1 MKTPLSPR
9 FFLVAGAAFAAVLLS
24 PTQSFAQDQVQ
35 EATAPS
41 TKSGAGAKKASTSL
55 EEVLVTA
62 RRRHESLQET
72 PIAVTAISGAE
83 LQERGIVNIGELTK
97 SIPSVEITESVS
109 NLIYIR
115 GIGQRSAFARVDPT
129 VGVYLDNIFLPRA
142 DGHLMDTVDV
152 ENIQVLRGP
161 QGTLFGKNTT
171 GGAMVLTLEKP
182 KDEHEGYVFGSLG
195 NYGRHQ
201 FRGAYNFPVTDH
213 LFARVAFNY
222 LKDDGFFEDDSQNET
237 NTSKGRISV
246 MGQLRWEAS
255 SSVLVDSLFYYGK
268 IDERLPGS
276 YCTPINNENAV
287 LDRGLYLMWPGD
299 TDASN
304 PTAYKENC
312 ASNSRERLGDLK
324 SNMGP
329 NNLMDRKLDT
339 YLLATTIDWELNDD
353 LSMKIIA
360 GARDETK
367 GPLIS
372 SDQDGGPSNFNESF
386 TTDDGG
392 RESYSLELQLNGTV
406 FDGAVTYT
414 GGLFAMRETNTEE
427 FTLIN
432 SLNGL
437 DAASLAAVAA
447 GNRPSQPTS
456 PLGTSPVVGILV
468 DPILRSAFDLTNET
482 LAAFLQSSWN
492 VTEKL
497 ELTLGIRWTEETR
510 SSGLVVRGTDR
521 AAVGQ
526 RLLTSGLG
534 FGPAAEGFSPF
545 FGTWLQDPVGLAMSL
560 FPDADGD
567 GFHDFPEAAA
577 PLRTDSKKR
586 VFEKITPMGS
596 LSYQFESLPNN
607 VDSLMIYGTW
617 SSGFKSGFFEPKG
630 VDGLAQ
636 VEPEEVENRE
646 IGFKLEA
653 FRRSMR
659 FNAALYTMDFD
670 NQQLIQVDA
679 DSQNNL
685 VVIYQNAGNSEIEG
699 VELEMQW
706 IPSPSVLINLSA
718 SHNEYSFAN
727 FTDNDLLQAAL
738 GKTVILDRSDET
750 FPVSPETTFAF
761 GIQYAMDTDMGI
773 FTPRLDYSYKS
784 DVYYGLDDGAHTIYE
799 QDPDAAGQAAYSI
812 VDLRLIWQNSAGDTT
827 IAGYVKNAL
836 DKRYDIGIAAV
847 ADSVATSFQTYG
859 DPRRYGVEIRKHF

>member
-1 MKTPLSPR
+1 MKTTLSPR
-9 FFLVAGAAFAAVLLS
+9 IMLVAGGILSAAVLS
-24 PTQSFAQDQVQ
+24 SHAFGQTETPA
-35 EATAPS
+35 AG
-41 TKSGAGAKKASTSL
+41 SGKKVSSSL

-62 RRRHESLQET
+62 RRRRESLQET
-72 PIAVTAISGAE
+72 PIAVTALSGAE
-83 LQERGIVNIGELTK
+83 LQERGIINIGELTK

-142 DGHLMDTVDV
+142 DGHLLDTVDV

-182 KDEHEGYVFGSLG
+182 KDEREGYIFGSLG

-201 FRGAYNFPVTDH
+201 VRGAYNTPITDT
-213 LFARVAFNY
+213 LFARAAFNY

-237 NTSKGRISV
+237 NTSKGRMSFL
-246 MGQLRWEAS
+246 GQLRWEAS
-255 SSVLVDSLFYYGK
+255 SSVLVDTLLYVGK

-339 YLLATTIDWELNDD
+339 YLLAATVDWELSDT
-353 LSMKIIA
+353 LSMKIIG

-372 SDQDGGPSNFNESF
+372 SDQDGGPANFNESYN
-386 TTDDGG
+386 TGDGE
-392 RESYSLELQLNGTV
+392 RSSYSLELQLNGTM

-414 GGLFAMRETNTEE
+414 GGLFGMRETNTEI

-437 DAASLAAVAA
+437 DAASLAAIAA
-447 GNRPSQPTS
+447 GNRPTQPLT

-468 DPILRSAFDLTNET
+468 DPILHSAFDLENET
-482 LAAFLQSSWN
+482 LAAFLQTSWN
-492 VTEKL
+492 ATEQL
-497 ELTLGIRWTEETR
+497 ELTFGIRWTEETR
-510 SSGLVVRGTDR
+510 RSDLVVRGTDR
-521 AAVGQ
+521 EAVGQ
-526 RLLTSGLG
+526 RLFTSGLG
-534 FGPAAEGFSPF
+534 FGPAVQGFNPF

-567 GFHDFPEAAA
+567 GLHDFPEAAE
-577 PLRTDSKKR
+577 PLRTDSKDR
-586 VFEKITPMGS
+586 VFEKITPMAS
-596 LSYQFESLPNN
+596 LSYQFESLPDN
-607 VDSLMIYGTW
+607 VDSLMVYGTW

-646 IGFKLEA
+646 VGFKLEA
-653 FRRSMR
+653 FDRSMR
-659 FNAALYTMDFD
+659 FNMAFYDMDFD
-670 NQQLIQVDA
+670 NQQLIQVDT
-679 DSQNNL
+679 DTNNNL
-685 VVIYQNAGNSEIEG
+685 VVIYQNAGSSRIKG
-699 VELEMQW
+699 AELELQW
-706 IPSPSVLINLSA
+706 MPSPGMMINLSA
-718 SHNEYSFAN
+718 SNNDYSFSD
-727 FTDNDLLQAAL
+727 FGDNDLLQAAL
-738 GKTVILDRSDET
+738 SNPTFIDRSDET

-761 GIQYAMDTDMGI
+761 GIQYAMDTDIGL

-799 QDPDAAGQAAYSI
+799 ENPDNAGQAAYSV
-812 VDLRLIWQNSAGDTT
+812 VDLRLTWQNANGDTT

-847 ADSVATSFQTYG
+847 ADSTATFFQTYG
-859 DPRRYGVEIRKHF
+859 DPRRFGIELRKLF

>member
-1 MKTPLSPR
+1 MKTTLSPR
-9 FFLVAGAAFAAVLLS
+9 IMLVAGGMLSAAVLS
-24 PTQSFAQDQVQ
+24 SHAFGQTETPAAS
-35 EATAPS
+35 
-41 TKSGAGAKKASTSL
+41 SGKKVSSSL

-62 RRRHESLQET
+62 RRRRESLQET
-72 PIAVTAISGAE
+72 PIAVTALSGAE
-83 LQERGIVNIGELTK
+83 LQERGIINIGELTK

-142 DGHLMDTVDV
+142 DGHLLDTVDV

-182 KDEHEGYVFGSLG
+182 KDEREGYIFGSLG

-201 FRGAYNFPVTDH
+201 VRGAYNTPITDT
-213 LFARVAFNY
+213 LFARAAFNY

-237 NTSKGRISV
+237 NTSKGRMSFL
-246 MGQLRWEAS
+246 GQLRWEAS
-255 SSVLVDSLFYYGK
+255 SSVLVDTLLYVGK

-339 YLLATTIDWELNDD
+339 YLLAATVDWELSDT
-353 LSMKIIA
+353 LSMKIIG

-372 SDQDGGPSNFNESF
+372 SDQDGGPANFNESYN
-386 TTDDGG
+386 TGDGE
-392 RESYSLELQLNGTV
+392 RSSYSLELQLNGTM

-414 GGLFAMRETNTEE
+414 GGLFGMRETNTEI

-447 GNRPSQPTS
+447 GNRPSQPLT

-468 DPILRSAFDLTNET
+468 DPILHSAFDLENET
-482 LAAFLQSSWN
+482 LAAFLQTSWN
-492 VTEKL
+492 ATEQL
-497 ELTLGIRWTEETR
+497 ELTFGIRWTEETR
-510 SSGLVVRGTDR
+510 RSDLVVRGTDR
-521 AAVGQ
+521 EAVGQ
-526 RLLTSGLG
+526 RLFTSGLG
-534 FGPAAEGFSPF
+534 FGPAVQGFNPF

-567 GFHDFPEAAA
+567 GLHDFPEAAE
-577 PLRTDSKKR
+577 PLRTDSKDR
-586 VFEKITPMGS
+586 VFEKITPMAS
-596 LSYQFESLPNN
+596 LSYQFESLPDN
-607 VDSLMIYGTW
+607 VDSLMVYGTW

-646 IGFKLEA
+646 VGFKLEA
-653 FRRSMR
+653 FDRSMR
-659 FNAALYTMDFD
+659 FNMAFYDMDFD
-670 NQQLIQVDA
+670 NQQLIQVDT
-679 DSQNNL
+679 DTNNNL
-685 VVIYQNAGNSEIEG
+685 VVIYQNAGSSRIKG
-699 VELEMQW
+699 AELELQW
-706 IPSPSVLINLSA
+706 MPSPGMMINLSA
-718 SHNEYSFAN
+718 SNNDYSFSD
-727 FTDNDLLQAAL
+727 FGDNDLLQAAL
-738 GKTVILDRSDET
+738 SNPTFIDRSDET

-761 GIQYAMDTDMGI
+761 GIQYAMDTDIGL

-799 QDPDAAGQAAYSI
+799 ENPDNAGQAAYSV
-812 VDLRLIWQNSAGDTT
+812 VDLRLTWQNANGDTT

-847 ADSVATSFQTYG
+847 ADSTATFFQTYG
-859 DPRRYGVEIRKHF
+859 DPRRFGIELRKLF

>member
-1 MKTPLSPR
+1 MKTTLSPR
-9 FFLVAGAAFAAVLLS
+9 IMLVAGGMLSAAVLS
-24 PTQSFAQDQVQ
+24 SHAFGQTETPAAS
-35 EATAPS
+35 
-41 TKSGAGAKKASTSL
+41 SGKKVSSSL

-62 RRRHESLQET
+62 RRRRESLQET
-72 PIAVTAISGAE
+72 PIAVTALSGAE
-83 LQERGIVNIGELTK
+83 LQERGIINIGELTK

-142 DGHLMDTVDV
+142 DGHLLDTVDV

-182 KDEHEGYVFGSLG
+182 KDEREGYIFGSLG

-201 FRGAYNFPVTDH
+201 VRGAYNTPITDT
-213 LFARVAFNY
+213 LFARAAFNY

-237 NTSKGRISV
+237 NTSKGRMSFL
-246 MGQLRWEAS
+246 GQLRWEAS
-255 SSVLVDSLFYYGK
+255 SSVLVDTLLYVGK

-339 YLLATTIDWELNDD
+339 YLLAATVDWELSDT
-353 LSMKIIA
+353 LSMKIIG

-372 SDQDGGPSNFNESF
+372 SDQDGGPANFNESYN
-386 TTDDGG
+386 TGDGE
-392 RESYSLELQLNGTV
+392 RSSYSLELQLNGTM

-414 GGLFAMRETNTEE
+414 GGLFGMRETNTEI

-437 DAASLAAVAA
+437 DAASLAAIAA
-447 GNRPSQPTS
+447 GNRPSQPLT

-468 DPILRSAFDLTNET
+468 DPILHSAFDLENET
-482 LAAFLQSSWN
+482 LAAFLQTSWN
-492 VTEKL
+492 ATEQL
-497 ELTLGIRWTEETR
+497 ELTFGIRWTEETR
-510 SSGLVVRGTDR
+510 RSDLVVRGTDR
-521 AAVGQ
+521 EAVGQ
-526 RLLTSGLG
+526 RLFTSGLG
-534 FGPAAEGFSPF
+534 FGPAVQGFNPF

-567 GFHDFPEAAA
+567 GLHDFPEAAE
-577 PLRTDSKKR
+577 PLRTDSKDR
-586 VFEKITPMGS
+586 VFEKITPMAS
-596 LSYQFESLPNN
+596 LSYQFESLPDN
-607 VDSLMIYGTW
+607 VDSLMVYGTW

-646 IGFKLEA
+646 VGFKLEA
-653 FRRSMR
+653 FDRSMR
-659 FNAALYTMDFD
+659 FNMAFYDMDFD
-670 NQQLIQVDA
+670 NQQLIQVDT
-679 DSQNNL
+679 DTNNNL
-685 VVIYQNAGNSEIEG
+685 VVIYQNAGSSRIKG
-699 VELEMQW
+699 AELELQW
-706 IPSPSVLINLSA
+706 MPSPGMMINLSA
-718 SHNEYSFAN
+718 SNNDYSFSD
-727 FTDNDLLQAAL
+727 FGDNDLLQAAL
-738 GKTVILDRSDET
+738 SNPTFIDRSDET

-761 GIQYAMDTDMGI
+761 GIQYAMDTDIGL

-799 QDPDAAGQAAYSI
+799 ENPDNAGQAAYSV
-812 VDLRLIWQNSAGDTT
+812 VDLRLTWQNANGDTT

-847 ADSVATSFQTYG
+847 ADSTATFFQTYG
-859 DPRRYGVEIRKHF
+859 DPRRFGIELRKLF

>member
-1 MKTPLSPR
+1 MKTTLSPR
-9 FFLVAGAAFAAVLLS
+9 IALVAGGMLSVVLLS
-24 PTQSFAQDQVQ
+24 SHAFAQT
-35 EATAPS
+35 EAPAAS
-41 TKSGAGAKKASTSL
+41 SGKKVSSSL

-62 RRRHESLQET
+62 RRRRESLQET
-72 PIAVTAISGAE
+72 PIAVTALSGAE
-83 LQERGIVNIGELTK
+83 LQERGIINIGELTK

-142 DGHLMDTVDV
+142 DGHLLDTVDV

-182 KDEHEGYVFGSLG
+182 KDEREGYIFGSLG

-201 FRGAYNFPVTDH
+201 VRGAYNAPITDN
-213 LFARVAFNY
+213 LFARAAFNY

-237 NTSKGRISV
+237 NTSKGRMSFL
-246 MGQLRWEAS
+246 GQLRWEAS
-255 SSVLVDSLFYYGK
+255 SAVLVDTLLYVGK

-329 NNLMDRKLDT
+329 NNFMDRKLDT
-339 YLLATTIDWELNDD
+339 YLLAATVDWELSDT
-353 LSMKIIA
+353 LSMKIIG

-372 SDQDGGPSNFNESF
+372 SDQDGGPANFNESF
-386 TTDDGG
+386 NTGDGE
-392 RESYSLELQLNGTV
+392 RSSYSLELQLNGTM

-414 GGLFAMRETNTEE
+414 GGLFGMRETNTEI

-447 GNRPSQPTS
+447 GNRPTQPLT

-468 DPILRSAFDLTNET
+468 DPILHSAFDLENET
-482 LAAFLQSSWN
+482 LAAFLQTSWN
-492 VTEKL
+492 ATEQL
-497 ELTLGIRWTEETR
+497 ELTFGIRWTEETR
-510 SSGLVVRGTDR
+510 RSDLVVRGTDR
-521 AAVGQ
+521 EAVGQ
-526 RLLTSGLG
+526 RLFTSGLG
-534 FGPAAEGFSPF
+534 FGPAVQGFNPF

-567 GFHDFPEAAA
+567 GLHDFPEAAE
-577 PLRTDSKKR
+577 PLRTDSKDR

-596 LSYQFESLPNN
+596 LSYQFESLPAN
-607 VDSLMIYGTW
+607 VDSLMVYGTW

-653 FRRSMR
+653 FDRSMR
-659 FNAALYTMDFD
+659 FNMAFYDMDFD
-670 NQQLIQVDA
+670 NQQLIQVDT
-679 DSQNNL
+679 DSNNNL
-685 VVIYQNAGNSEIEG
+685 VVIYQNAGSSRIKG
-699 VELEMQW
+699 AELELQW
-706 IPSPSVLINLSA
+706 MPSPGMMINLSA
-718 SHNEYSFAN
+718 SNNDYSFSD
-727 FTDNDLLQAAL
+727 FGDNDLLQAAL
-738 GKTVILDRSDET
+738 SNPTFIDRSDET

-761 GIQYAMDTDMGI
+761 GIQYAMDTDIGL

-784 DVYYGLDDGAHTIYE
+784 DVYYGLDDGAHTVYE
-799 QDPDAAGQAAYSI
+799 ENPDNAGQAAYSV
-812 VDLRLIWQNSAGDTT
+812 VDLRLTWQNANGDTT

-847 ADSVATSFQTYG
+847 ADSTATFFQTYG
-859 DPRRYGVEIRKHF
+859 DPRRFGIELRKLF